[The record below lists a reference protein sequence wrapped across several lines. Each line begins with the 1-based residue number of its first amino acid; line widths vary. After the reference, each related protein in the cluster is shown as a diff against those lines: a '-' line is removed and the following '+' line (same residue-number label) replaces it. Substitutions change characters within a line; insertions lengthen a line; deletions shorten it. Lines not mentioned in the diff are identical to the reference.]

1 MRFEKTLKTSIYR
14 PWSGKYIDYHKLKVL
29 LREHDVTEDGSDSES
44 SQWTEEDEEEFVQEL
59 INVQMDKVNAFQV
72 ETFQQLRD
80 RTSACEARLRPLA
93 PTTDQ
98 ESPPVGEDERRTIA
112 SDALQE
118 LDSITNEVSQLEKYS
133 RVNFTGFLKAAK
145 KHDRKRGA
153 RYRVR
158 PLLQVR
164 LSQLPF
170 NTEDY
175 SPLVR
180 RLSVMYSFVREV
192 LSHGSVDPQ
201 DFGEQRFGRDIYS
214 SFKFWVHADNIL
226 EVKTYILR
234 RLPVLIYN
242 PGSSKELE
250 TLADDPSITSLYFDS
265 PQFDLYNQKVLRD
278 PEAGSLRLRWTGH
291 LEDKPAIFLEKKI
304 VTEDDESR
312 EVKVQLKEKHVQE
325 FLNGEYRF
333 DKKVH
338 RMEDKGHGES
348 AEADS
353 LKKDVDE
360 LQSFIKEYNLQP
372 MLRANYTRTA
382 FQIPGDDRIR
392 ISLDT
397 DLALIREDSLD
408 DERPC
413 RERGKWHRTEIDA
426 TRMEYPFDNI
436 RTGEISRFPHALL
449 EIKVRESARKAEWVN
464 ELMASHLVKEAPRF
478 SKFVHGV
485 AQLFE
490 DNVNNF
496 PFWLGELENDIRRDP
511 ETAFHEEQER
521 LAKRAEE
528 DLAVGSFLGNNRG
541 SPSIRPSMG
550 SPVTKFPEFGSPPL
564 VNRLSQGGQ
573 SSAGPSVPQ
582 REPETPAPDL
592 GQRQPAE
599 PVEEQPPTI
608 TSMSRLASL
617 FPSFPGSR
625 SRRAFDDSAPLPPG
639 VRDPGTWIKDSG
651 PVKVESKVWLANQRT
666 FIKWLHVSI
675 LLSSLSLG
683 LYNAAG
689 KHNDLAR
696 ALSIIYT
703 FFAVFSAAWGWYMY
717 EKRAKLIRQR
727 SGRDLDNL
735 FGPLVVCIGLA
746 GALVLNFAFR
756 VCSHTTS
763 LPLPSEHLKLQPANV
778 GTKQYSSALQKLGA
792 FFFPSSFPDVPD
804 RNWQVQ
810 SQQVL

>member
-1 MRFEKTLKTSIYR
+1 MRFGRTLKNSVYA
-14 PWSGKYIDYHKLKVL
+14 PWSGKYIDYHKLKAL
-29 LREHDVTEDGSDSES
+29 LREHDVTGDDSDSEGA
-44 SQWTEEDEEEFVQEL
+44 QWTEEDEESFVQEL
-59 INVQMDKVNAFQV
+59 INVQLDKVNAFQV
-72 ETFQQLRD
+72 ETSQQLRE
-80 RTSACEARLRPLA
+80 RTSTCETKLRPLA
-93 PTTDQ
+93 PNQ
-98 ESPPVGEDERRTIA
+98 ETPTISEEERKSIA
-112 SDALQE
+112 SDTFQE
-118 LDSITNEVSQLEKYS
+118 LDNITKEVSELEKYS

-192 LSHGSVDPQ
+192 LNRGAVEPE
-201 DFGEQRFGRDIYS
+201 DFGEPRFGHDAYS

-234 RLPVLIYN
+234 QLPVLIYN
-242 PGSSKELE
+242 PRNTKELE
-250 TLADDPSITSLYFDS
+250 TLAEDPTITSLYFDS
-265 PQFDLYNQKVLRD
+265 PRFDLYNQKVLKEA
-278 PEAGSLRLRWTGH
+278 EAGSLRLRWTGN
-291 LEDKPAIFLEKKI
+291 LNDSPAIFLEKKI
-304 VTEDDESR
+304 VTDDDRSR
-312 EVKVQLKEKHVQE
+312 EVKVQLKQKHVQE

-338 RMEDKGHGES
+338 RMEDMSNGES

-353 LKKDVDE
+353 LKKDVEE
-360 LQSFIKEYNLQP
+360 LQTFIKDYNLQP

-408 DERPC
+408 EERPC
-413 RERGKWHRTEIDA
+413 RDPDQWHRTDIDEA
-426 TRMEYPFDNI
+426 RMEYPFDAV

-449 EIKVRESARKAEWVN
+449 EIKLRGNARNVEWVN
-464 ELMASHLVKEAPRF
+464 ELMVSHLVKEAPRF

-496 PFWLGELENDIRRDP
+496 PFWLSELENDIRRDP
-511 ETAFHEEQER
+511 ETAFHEEQKR
-521 LAKRAEE
+521 LAEQAE
-528 DLAVGSFLGNNRG
+528 DDIAVGSFLGNKASQNFRQSVGSQVTRLGDPG
-541 SPSIRPSMG
+541 SPSRPSRA
-550 SPVTKFPEFGSPPL
+550 SQAIPPSSRPSAQPELPPET
-564 VNRLSQGGQ
+564 REDE
-573 SSAGPSVPQ
+573 AE
-582 REPETPAPDL
+582 EPE
-592 GQRQPAE
+592 
-599 PVEEQPPTI
+599 EEQSAPT
-608 TSMSRLASL
+608 TTKMARLAAL
-617 FPSFPGSR
+617 FPSFAGSR
-625 SRRAFDDSAPLPPG
+625 SSRAYRDSAPLPPG
-639 VRDPGTWIKDSG
+639 VRDPGTWIKDAG

-666 FIKWLHVSI
+666 FIKWLHISV

-689 KHNDLAR
+689 KHNDIAR

-703 FFAVFSAAWGWYMY
+703 VFALFSAGWGWFMY
-717 EKRAKLIRQR
+717 ERRAQLIRQR

-735 FGPLVVCIGLA
+735 FGPIVVCIGLA
-746 GALVLNFAFR
+746 AALVLNFAFK
-756 VCSHTTS
+756 VCR
-763 LPLPSEHLKLQPANV
+763 LC
-778 GTKQYSSALQKLGA
+778 
-792 FFFPSSFPDVPD
+792 
-804 RNWQVQ
+804 
-810 SQQVL
+810 

>member
-1 MRFEKTLKTSIYR
+1 MRFGKTLKTTIYP
-14 PWSGKYIDYHKLKVL
+14 PWSGNYIDYHKLKVL
-29 LREHDVTEDGSDSES
+29 LREQDVTGDGSDSDS
-44 SQWTEEDEEEFVQEL
+44 SQWTEEDEEAFVQEL
-59 INVQMDKVNAFQV
+59 INVQLDKVNAFQV
-72 ETFQQLRD
+72 ATFQQLRE
-80 RTSACEARLRPLA
+80 RTSACEAKLRPLA
-93 PTTDQ
+93 PAKDEETA
-98 ESPPVGEDERRTIA
+98 EVGEQEGRSIA
-112 SDALQE
+112 SNALQE
-118 LDSITNEVSQLEKYS
+118 LDGITNEVSHLEKYS

-180 RLSVMYSFVREV
+180 KLSIMYSFVREI
-192 LSHGSVDPQ
+192 LSQ
-201 DFGEQRFGRDIYS
+201 DTVHPEDMGDQRFGQETYS
-214 SFKFWVHADNIL
+214 SFKFWIHADNIL
-226 EVKTYILR
+226 EVKTFILR

-242 PGSSKELE
+242 PGTSKEMEML
-250 TLADDPSITSLYFDS
+250 TNDPTITSLYFDNS
-265 PQFDLYNQKVLRD
+265 QFDLYNQKVQKD

-291 LEDKPAIFLEKKI
+291 LEDKPAIFLEKK
-304 VTEDDESR
+304 VVMDDHRSTEA
-312 EVKVQLKEKHVQE
+312 KVQLKEKHVQE

-348 AEADS
+348 AVADT
-353 LKKDVDE
+353 LRKEVDE
-360 LQSFIKEYNLQP
+360 LQSFIKEYDLQP

-397 DLALIREDSLD
+397 NLALIREDSLD
-408 DERPC
+408 EERPC
-413 RERGKWHRTEIDA
+413 RELGQWHRADIDA
-426 TRMEYPFDNI
+426 ARMEYPFDAI
-436 RTGEISRFPHALL
+436 RKGEIARFPHALL
-449 EIKVRESARKAEWVN
+449 EIKIRDNSRNYEWVN

-511 ETAFHEEQER
+511 ETAYQQEQER
-521 LAKRAEE
+521 LAKRAE
-528 DLAVGSFLGNNRG
+528 DDIAVGSFLGNNRG
-541 SPSIRPSMG
+541 GQSFRASMG
-550 SPVTKFPEFGSPPL
+550 SPASKFPEM
-564 VNRLSQGGQ
+564 
-573 SSAGPSVPQ
+573 GPSQVQ
-582 REPETPAPDL
+582 RPSHPVQSTSRRSITQSEPEVQATGRDQQVPKS
-592 GQRQPAE
+592 
-599 PVEEQPPTI
+599 VTEQPPI
-608 TSMSRLASL
+608 TTTMSRLTAL
-617 FPSFPGSR
+617 FPSFRGSQ
-625 SRRAFDDSAPLPPG
+625 SSRAFKDSAPLPPG

-651 PVKVESKVWLANQRT
+651 PVRVEGKVWLANQRT

-689 KHNDLAR
+689 EDNGIAH

-703 FFAVFSAAWGWYMY
+703 VFALFTAGWGWYIY
-717 EKRAKLIRQR
+717 EKRERLIRQR
-727 SGRDLDNL
+727 SGRDLDNMV
-735 FGPLVVCIGLA
+735 GPIVVCIGLA
-746 GALVLNFAFR
+746 VALVLNFAFKVCCNFTLRLPWLTGGIVFCCNEKGWR
-756 VCSHTTS
+756 VF
-763 LPLPSEHLKLQPANV
+763 LPFDF
-778 GTKQYSSALQKLGA
+778 LGY
-792 FFFPSSFPDVPD
+792 P
-804 RNWQVQ
+804 
-810 SQQVL
+810 